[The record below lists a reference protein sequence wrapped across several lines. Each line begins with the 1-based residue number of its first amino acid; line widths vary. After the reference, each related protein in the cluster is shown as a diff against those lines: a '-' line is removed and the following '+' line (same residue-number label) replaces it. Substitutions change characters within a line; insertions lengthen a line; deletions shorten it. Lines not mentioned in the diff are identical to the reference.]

1 MTAAVAFQ
9 TADGVM
15 TVTLNRPAKRN
26 ALTHQM
32 LAELLTILTG
42 PARSEIHAII
52 LTGAGGC
59 FSAGADIT
67 ELTGTTADITFD
79 DTLSEIAAALQ
90 DGPFLSIAAVEGPC
104 VGAGFDLACACD
116 ARVVSK
122 SSFFELPAI
131 KLGLLYNPSS
141 VARLHAM
148 LPGATLRH
156 LLLLGEKV
164 LGHDATAAGVATLV
178 VENGQTLTV
187 VQTLAHRATAS
198 SRALIENK
206 RLVAALDRGDADLVP
221 WQAIRADIL
230 GSTERQTALKLAKSR
245 LQR

>member
-1 MTAAVAFQ
+1 MTAAVAMQ
-9 TADGVM
+9 TVNGVM
-15 TVTLNRPAKRN
+15 TVSLNRPAKRN
-26 ALTHQM
+26 ALTDQM
-32 LAELLTILTG
+32 LAELRTTLTG
-42 PARSEIHAII
+42 SAGSGIHAVI

-59 FSAGADIT
+59 FSAGADIA
-67 ELTGTTADITFD
+67 ELTGTTGDIAFD
-79 DTLSEIAAALQ
+79 DGLSEIAAALQ

-122 SSFFELPAI
+122 SSFFELPAV

-141 VARLHAM
+141 IARLHAM

-164 LGHDATAAGVATLV
+164 QGRDALAAGVATIV
-178 VENGQTLTV
+178 VEDGQTLTV
-187 VQTLAHRATAS
+187 AQALAQRATAS
-198 SRALIENK
+198 SRTLIETK
-206 RLVAALDRGDADLVP
+206 RLVAALDRGDADLAP

-230 GSTERQTALKLAKSR
+230 GSPERQAALKLAKSK